1 MLRVDPFIV
10 PGYTC
15 FMCSIR
21 TIGQWL
27 QQLRGQHSLSRMALA
42 DKLGVSYNT
51 VLAWENGQNDIS
63 RHVVNRLIDLFDLD
77 EVELVKA
84 VKLPRGPAATGT

>member
-1 MLRVDPFIV
+1 M
-10 PGYTC
+10 
-15 FMCSIR
+15 
-21 TIGQWL
+21 
-27 QQLRGQHSLSRMALA
+27 A